1 MTRDEIKAIQ
11 QENHVPDWTIT
22 YMVIPDNKD
31 GLTKID
37 HDKKE
42 VVLFLPIV
50 PTAFIIKYTCGYIF
64 ISEQTGRVNGTYK
77 MTGVNLW

>member
-1 MTRDEIKAIQ
+1 MTQDEIKAIQ

-22 YMVIPDNKD
+22 YMVIPDNED

-50 PTAFIIKYTCGYIF
+50 PTAFIIKSTCGYIF
-64 ISEQTGRVNGTYK
+64 IAEQTGRVNGTYK